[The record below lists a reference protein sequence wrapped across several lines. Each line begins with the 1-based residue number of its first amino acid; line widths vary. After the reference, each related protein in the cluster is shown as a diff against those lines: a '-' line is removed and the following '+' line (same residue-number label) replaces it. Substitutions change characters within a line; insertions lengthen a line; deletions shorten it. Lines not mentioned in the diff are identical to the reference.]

1 MADVF
6 ISYNRSDRSFAAAL
20 AGELEARGFS
30 VWWDTDIPPGRQ
42 YDDVIE
48 AALAEARCVIALWSS
63 NSIDSKWVRNEAGD
77 ALDRQILIPAMIAP
91 DLRLPLEFRRVQ
103 AADLSRWQA
112 GIASEPF
119 EQMIT
124 EVRRLVGGA
133 PRPVPPRP
141 TPVPPLPPKPTP
153 TPKAAL
159 SIGKKFGLGFLALMV
174 MGAIAQ
180 WMERPGP
187 QPVVGPGGNETVPA
201 PTPSGQA
208 GPGIDTPLQ
217 WRDYALLYD
226 GRVRW
231 DGRSPQAQISL
242 RVTDGKTRRVIA
254 QTDLAASVGS
264 PTASRVVLSMQVGVP
279 GDSSTQGPHSHPV
292 NLIFDR
298 IATDGS
304 WQFVQNC
311 MDPSNCYR

>member
-6 ISYNRSDRSFAAAL
+6 ISYNRSDRSFASKL

-103 AADLSRWQA
+103 AADLSRWQP
-112 GIASEPF
+112 GVASEPF

-141 TPVPPLPPKPTP
+141 TPVPPP
-153 TPKAAL
+153 
-159 SIGKKFGLGFLALMV
+159 
-174 MGAIAQ
+174 
-180 WMERPGP
+180 RP
-187 QPVVGPGGNETVPA
+187 EPA
-201 PTPSGQA
+201 PTRTRTRTQHP
-208 GPGIDTPLQ
+208 PCQ
-217 WRDYALLYD
+217 WAR
-226 GRVRW
+226 
-231 DGRSPQAQISL
+231 RSAW
-242 RVTDGKTRRVIA
+242 VFW
-254 QTDLAASVGS
+254 
-264 PTASRVVLSMQVGVP
+264 
-279 GDSSTQGPHSHPV
+279 H
-292 NLIFDR
+292 
-298 IATDGS
+298 
-304 WQFVQNC
+304 
-311 MDPSNCYR
+311 